1 MASKAS
7 NDGGHEITSM
17 LREERRF
24 PPPADFVEHAEVK
37 GLAAYEELHKHAERD
52 PEGFWA
58 ERARE
63 LAWYK
68 PFQRVLE
75 WKPPFAKWFL
85 GGELNA
91 SYNCIDRHLNGPRRN
106 KVAFIWEGEPG
117 DSRVLTYQMLA
128 DEVSRCAN
136 ALKSLGVHDGDRVVI
151 YMPLVPEAVI
161 AMLACA
167 RIGAIHSV
175 IFGGFSAEALVDR
188 INDAQAKLVI
198 TADGG
203 WRRGTIVE
211 LKSNVDEALKRC
223 PTVEKAIVLK
233 RTGNK
238 VEMRQGRDVWWD
250 ELVPGQSPNCEPIAV
265 DSEHPLFT
273 LYTSGTTG
281 KPKGVVHTTGG
292 YLVHVAAT
300 MKWVFD
306 LKEEDTYWCTADVGW
321 ITGHSYV
328 VYGPLA
334 AGATVVMYEGAP
346 NFPEN
351 DRFWAIIEKYRV
363 NILYTAPTA
372 IRTFIKWGEAWVK
385 KHDLSSLRLLGTVGE
400 PINPEAWIWYHEV
413 IGGKRCPIVDT
424 WWQTETGGIMI
435 APVPGAIPTK
445 PGSAT
450 RPLPGIAADIVTR
463 EGDSVG
469 PNEGGLLVVKRP
481 WPGMLRTIFRD
492 PERYQQQYFSQ
503 IENIYFTGDGARRDD
518 DGYFWIMGRV
528 DDVINV
534 SGHRLGTMEIE
545 SALVSHPMVAEAAV
559 VGRPD
564 DMKGQAVVAFVTLE
578 GGRKGDAAL
587 RDELRKHVVKEIGA
601 LARPDDLRFSDALP
615 KTRSG
620 KIMRRLLRQIASGD
634 QTLGDTTTLEDLS
647 VLAKLRE
654 DDE

>member
-1 MASKAS
+1 MASK
-7 NDGGHEITSM
+7 DGTHEIQSV

-24 PPPADFVEHAEVK
+24 PPPADFAEHAEVK
-37 GLAAYEELHKHAERD
+37 GLAAYDKLHQEAEGD

-63 LAWYK
+63 LTWYK
-68 PFQRVLE
+68 PFERVLE
-75 WKPPFAKWFL
+75 WKPPFAKWFI

-91 SYNCIDRHLNGPRRN
+91 TYNCLDRHLAGPRRN
-106 KVAFIWEGEPG
+106 KAALIWEGEPG
-117 DSRVLTYQMLA
+117 DTRILTYQMLA

-136 ALKSLGVHDGDRVVI
+136 ALKSLGVQDGDRVAV

-188 INDAQAKLVI
+188 INDAEAKLVI

-203 WRRGTIVE
+203 WRRGSIVE
-211 LKSNVDEALKRC
+211 LKENVDEALKRC
-223 PTVEKAIVLK
+223 PTVTKCLVLR

-238 VEMRQGRDVWWD
+238 VEMRQGRDIWWD
-250 ELVPGQSPNCEPIAV
+250 ELIPAQSANCEPLRV
-265 DSEHPLFT
+265 DAEHPLYT

-292 YLVHVAAT
+292 YLTHVAAT

-306 LKEEDTYWCTADVGW
+306 LKEDDIFWCTADIGW
-321 ITGHSYV
+321 VTGHSYV
-328 VYGPLA
+328 VYGPLT
-334 AGATVVMYEGAP
+334 AGATVMMYEGAP
-346 NFPEN
+346 NFPQN

-372 IRTFIKWGEAWVK
+372 IRTFIKWGDEWVK

-435 APVPGAIPTK
+435 APVPGAIATK

-463 EGDSVG
+463 EGHSVG
-469 PNEGGLLVVKRP
+469 PNEGGLLVIKRP

-492 PERYQQQYFSQ
+492 PERYEKQYFSQ
-503 IENIYFTGDGARRDD
+503 IENTYFTGDGARRDD

-545 SALVSHPMVAEAAV
+545 SALVSHAMVAEAAV

-578 GGRKGDAAL
+578 GGRKGDARL
-587 RDELRKHVVKEIGA
+587 RDELRQHVVKEIGA

-634 QTLGDTTTLEDLS
+634 QTLGDTSTLEDLS